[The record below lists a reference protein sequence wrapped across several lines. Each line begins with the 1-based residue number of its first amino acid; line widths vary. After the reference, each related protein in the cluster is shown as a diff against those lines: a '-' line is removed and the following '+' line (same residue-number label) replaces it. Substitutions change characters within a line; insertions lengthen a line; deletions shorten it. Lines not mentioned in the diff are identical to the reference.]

1 LTAVDGGQARWRRS
15 IYSCGQMFA
24 PRLVAGFKIR
34 RIMSWFTFNLQDF
47 SISFLSI
54 LFEGVPFMFIGTL
67 LSGFIDA
74 FVPSEKMEKI
84 LPRNPVAA
92 IALSGV
98 LGVVFPMCECGVVP
112 VIRRLIRKGLPVS
125 CALTYLLA
133 APIVNPIVAL
143 STFAAFRGQ
152 HPAMVTSM
160 RLIMGFGVALVCGM
174 IVRRIPLNQML
185 NRQMVASLQKRPALS
200 SSPRRRMR
208 EPVLAGAYAGVASE
222 ANIVFPILPAEEIV
236 HLHDEVHAE
245 KHFGAK
251 IVGAIRCAAF
261 DFLDVGF
268 YLIIGA
274 AIASVFNTAVHRE
287 VLLPLA
293 SNHLFATIAMM
304 VLALLLSL
312 CSTSDAFIAANF
324 LVFPVTAKLAFMV
337 FGPMMDMKLLFMY
350 GLVFKKRF
358 TLSFA
363 AGLFVFIGLLSLA
376 LIPFLR

>member
-1 LTAVDGGQARWRRS
+1 
-15 IYSCGQMFA
+15 
-24 PRLVAGFKIR
+24 
-34 RIMSWFTFNLQDF
+34 MSWFTFNLQDF
-47 SISFLSI
+47 SISFLGI

-84 LPRNPVAA
+84 LPRNPITAM
-92 IALSGV
+92 ALSGV

-125 CALTYLLA
+125 CALTYLLS

-152 HPAMVTSM
+152 HPGVVTSG
-160 RLIMGFGVALVCGM
+160 RLLMGFGVALACGM
-174 IVRRIPLNQML
+174 VVRRIPLTEML
-185 NRQMVASLQKRPALS
+185 NRPMLAALRKRPALS
-200 SSPRRRMR
+200 SAASRRVQ
-208 EPVLAGAYAGVASE
+208 EPVLAAAYAGVTSE
-222 ANIVFPILPAEEIV
+222 RNVVFPIVPAEEIV
-236 HLHDEVHAE
+236 HLHDEAHAE
-245 KHFGAK
+245 KHFAQK

-274 AIASVFNTAVHRE
+274 AIASLFNTAIHRE

-293 SNHLFATIAMM
+293 SNHLFATTGMM
-304 VLALLLSL
+304 VLAGLLSL

-324 LVFPVTAKLAFMV
+324 LAFPVTAKLAFMV

-358 TLSFA
+358 TLTFA

-376 LIPFLR
+376 LVPFLK

>member
-1 LTAVDGGQARWRRS
+1 
-15 IYSCGQMFA
+15 
-24 PRLVAGFKIR
+24 
-34 RIMSWFTFNLQDF
+34 MSWFTFNLQDF

-67 LSGFIDA
+67 LSGIIDA
-74 FVPSEKMEKI
+74 FVPSETIQKV
-84 LPRNPVAA
+84 LPRNQIAA
-92 IALSGV
+92 VALSGV
-98 LGVVFPMCECGVVP
+98 LGIVFPMCECGVVP

-152 HPAMVTSM
+152 HPGMVTSM
-160 RLIMGFGVALVCGM
+160 RLLMGFGVACVCGT
-174 IVRRIPLNQML
+174 IVQRIPIRALLNGPML
-185 NRQMVASLQKRPALS
+185 ASLRKQPAPSRVRAEHVHEPAL
-200 SSPRRRMR
+200 
-208 EPVLAGAYAGVASE
+208 AGVSSE
-222 ANIVFPILPAEEIV
+222 RNLVFPIIPAEEIV
-236 HLHDEVHAE
+236 RLYDEAHAR
-245 KHFGAK
+245 KGFGEK

-274 AIASVFNTAVHRE
+274 AIASVFNTAINKE
-287 VLLPLA
+287 VLLPFA
-293 SNHLFATIAMM
+293 GNHLLATTGMM
-304 VLALLLSL
+304 VLAGLLSL

-324 LVFPVTAKLAFMV
+324 LTFPVTAKLAFMV

-358 TLSFA
+358 TFSFA
-363 AGLFVFIGLLSLA
+363 LGLFVFVAVLCLSLA
-376 LIPFLR
+376 SFL

>member
-1 LTAVDGGQARWRRS
+1 
-15 IYSCGQMFA
+15 
-24 PRLVAGFKIR
+24 
-34 RIMSWFTFNLQDF
+34 MSWFTFNLQDF

-84 LPRNPVAA
+84 LPRNPLAA

>member
-1 LTAVDGGQARWRRS
+1 
-15 IYSCGQMFA
+15 
-24 PRLVAGFKIR
+24 
-34 RIMSWFTFNLQDF
+34 MSWFTFNLQDF

-74 FVPSEKMEKI
+74 FVPSERMERI
-84 LPRNPVAA
+84 LPRSPVAA
-92 IALSGV
+92 IALSGL
-98 LGVVFPMCECGVVP
+98 LGVIFPMCECGVVP

-152 HPAMVTSM
+152 HPAIVTSM
-160 RLIMGFGVALVCGM
+160 RLIMGFGVAVVCGM
-174 IVRRIPLNQML
+174 IVQRIPVGQML
-185 NRQMVASLQKRPALS
+185 NRSMVASLRKRSTRLS
-200 SSPRRRMR
+200 APSRRVR
-208 EPVLAGAYAGVASE
+208 EPVLAAEYAGVTSE
-222 ANIVFPILPAEEIV
+222 RNVVFPVLPAEEIV
-236 HLHDEVHAE
+236 HLHDELHAE
-245 KHFGAK
+245 KDFGGK

-274 AIASVFNTAVHRE
+274 AIASMFNTAIHRE

-293 SNHLFATIAMM
+293 SNHLFATVTMM
-304 VLALLLSL
+304 VLALSLSL

>member
-1 LTAVDGGQARWRRS
+1 
-15 IYSCGQMFA
+15 MN
-24 PRLVAGFKIR
+24 
-34 RIMSWFTFNLQDF
+34 WFTFNLQDF

-67 LSGFIDA
+67 LSGLIDA
-74 FVPSEKMEKI
+74 FVPSEKMEKF

-92 IALSGV
+92 IALSGL

-152 HPAMVTSM
+152 HPGMVTSM
-160 RLIMGFGVALVCGM
+160 RLLMGFGVACVCGM
-174 IVRRIPLNQML
+174 IVYRIPARAVLNGPML
-185 NRQMVASLQKRPALS
+185 ASLRKRSTPA
-200 SSPRRRMR
+200 RAHAQQVH
-208 EPVLAGAYAGVASE
+208 EPAYAGVSSE
-222 ANIVFPILPAEEIV
+222 RTVVFPIVSAEEIV
-236 HLHDEVHAE
+236 HLHDEAHDR
-245 KHFGAK
+245 KPFGQK

-274 AIASVFNTAVHRE
+274 AIASVFNTAINKE

-293 SNHLFATIAMM
+293 GNHLLATSGMM

-324 LVFPVTAKLAFMV
+324 LTFPVTAKLAFMV

-358 TLSFA
+358 TFTFA
-363 AGLFVFIGLLSLA
+363 AGLFVFVGLLCLA
-376 LIPFLR
+376 LASFLP

>member
-1 LTAVDGGQARWRRS
+1 
-15 IYSCGQMFA
+15 
-24 PRLVAGFKIR
+24 
-34 RIMSWFTFNLQDF
+34 MSWFTFNLQDF

-84 LPRNPVAA
+84 LPRNPIAA
-92 IALSGV
+92 IVLSGF

-125 CALTYLLA
+125 CALTYLLS

-152 HPAMVTSM
+152 HPGMVTSM
-160 RLIMGFGVALVCGM
+160 RLLMGFGVALVCGL
-174 IVRRIPLNQML
+174 IVRRIPLNQLL
-185 NRQMVASLQKRPALS
+185 NRPMLASLRQRPVFSRTPSRRVQEPALAVAHAEAL
-200 SSPRRRMR
+200 R
-208 EPVLAGAYAGVASE
+208 ET
-222 ANIVFPILPAEEIV
+222 NIIFPILPAEEIV

-245 KHFGAK
+245 KRFDQK

-274 AIASVFNTAVHRE
+274 AIASVFNTAIHRE

-293 SNHLFATIAMM
+293 SNHLFATTGMM
-304 VLALLLSL
+304 VLAGLLSL

-324 LVFPVTAKLAFMV
+324 LAFPVTAKLAFMV

-363 AGLFVFIGLLSLA
+363 AALFVFIGILSLA

>member
-1 LTAVDGGQARWRRS
+1 
-15 IYSCGQMFA
+15 
-24 PRLVAGFKIR
+24 
-34 RIMSWFTFNLQDF
+34 MSWFTFNLQDF

-67 LSGFIDA
+67 LSGIIDA
-74 FVPSEKMEKI
+74 FVPSETMEKV
-84 LPRNPVAA
+84 LPRNQIAA
-92 IALSGV
+92 VALSGV
-98 LGVVFPMCECGVVP
+98 LGIVFPMCECGVVP

-152 HPAMVTSM
+152 HPGMVTSM
-160 RLIMGFGVALVCGM
+160 RLLMGFGVACVCGT
-174 IVRRIPLNQML
+174 IVQRIPIRALL
-185 NRQMVASLQKRPALS
+185 NRPMLASLRKQPAPSRVRAEHVHEPAL
-200 SSPRRRMR
+200 
-208 EPVLAGAYAGVASE
+208 AGVSSE
-222 ANIVFPILPAEEIV
+222 RNLVFPIIPAREIV
-236 HLHDEVHAE
+236 HLYDEAHAR
-245 KHFGAK
+245 KGFGEK

-274 AIASVFNTAVHRE
+274 AIASVFNTAINKE

-293 SNHLFATIAMM
+293 SNHLLATTGMM

-324 LVFPVTAKLAFMV
+324 LTFPLTAKLAFMV

-358 TLSFA
+358 TFSFA
-363 AGLFVFIGLLSLA
+363 LGLFVFVALLCLTLA
-376 LIPFLR
+376 PFLR

>member
-1 LTAVDGGQARWRRS
+1 
-15 IYSCGQMFA
+15 
-24 PRLVAGFKIR
+24 
-34 RIMSWFTFNLQDF
+34 MSWFTFNLQDF

-67 LSGFIDA
+67 LSGVIDA
-74 FVPSEKMEKI
+74 FVPSETMEKI
-84 LPRNPVAA
+84 LPRNQIAA

-152 HPAMVTSM
+152 HPGMVTSM
-160 RLIMGFGVALVCGM
+160 RLLMGFGVALVCGI
-174 IVRRIPLNQML
+174 IVQRIPSRALL
-185 NRQMVASLQKRPALS
+185 NRPMLASLQKRPSATRARAQHVHEPASAL
-200 SSPRRRMR
+200 
-208 EPVLAGAYAGVASE
+208 AYAGVSSE
-222 ANIVFPILPAEEIV
+222 RNVAFPIVSAEEIV
-236 HLHDEVHAE
+236 HLHDEAHAQ
-245 KHFGAK
+245 KSFGQK
-251 IVGAIRCAAF
+251 IIGAIRCAAF

-274 AIASVFNTAVHRE
+274 AIASVFNTAINKE

-293 SNHLFATIAMM
+293 GNHLFAITGMM
-304 VLALLLSL
+304 ILALLLSL

-324 LVFPVTAKLAFMV
+324 LTFPVAAKLAFMV

-350 GLVFKKRF
+350 GLVFKRRF
-358 TLSFA
+358 TFSFA
-363 AGLFVFIGLLSLA
+363 VGLFLFVALLCLA
-376 LIPFLR
+376 LAPFLR

>member
-1 LTAVDGGQARWRRS
+1 
-15 IYSCGQMFA
+15 
-24 PRLVAGFKIR
+24 
-34 RIMSWFTFNLQDF
+34 MSWFTFNLQDF

-67 LSGFIDA
+67 LSGIIDA
-74 FVPSEKMEKI
+74 FVPSEKMEKF
-84 LPRNPVAA
+84 LPRNPVIA

-152 HPAMVTSM
+152 HPGVVTSM
-160 RLIMGFGVALVCGM
+160 RLLMGFGVACLCGM
-174 IVRRIPLNQML
+174 IVQRIPPRALL
-185 NRQMVASLQKRPALS
+185 NRQMLASLQKRPARSRLHAQQV
-200 SSPRRRMR
+200 R
-208 EPVLAGAYAGVASE
+208 EPALAVAYAGVPTERNVA
-222 ANIVFPILPAEEIV
+222 FPIVSAEEIV
-236 HLHDEVHAE
+236 HLHDEAHAE
-245 KHFGAK
+245 KRFGQK
-251 IVGAIRCAAF
+251 IIGAIRCAAF

-274 AIASVFNTAVHRE
+274 AIASVFNTAINKE
-287 VLLPLA
+287 VLLPFA
-293 SNHLFATIAMM
+293 SNHLFATTGMM

-324 LVFPVTAKLAFMV
+324 LTFPVTAKLAFMV
-337 FGPMMDMKLLFMY
+337 FGPMMDIKLLFMY

-358 TLSFA
+358 TFSFA
-363 AGLFVFIGLLSLA
+363 LGLFVFIGLLCLA
-376 LIPFLR
+376 LAPFLR

>member
-1 LTAVDGGQARWRRS
+1 
-15 IYSCGQMFA
+15 M
-24 PRLVAGFKIR
+24 
-34 RIMSWFTFNLQDF
+34 
-47 SISFLSI
+47 SI

-67 LSGFIDA
+67 LSGIIDA

-98 LGVVFPMCECGVVP
+98 LGIVFPMCECGVVP

-152 HPAMVTSM
+152 NPWMVTSM
-160 RLIMGFGVALVCGM
+160 RLLLGFGVACVCGM
-174 IVRRIPLNQML
+174 IVQRIPSRALL
-185 NRQMVASLQKRPALS
+185 NRPMLASLQKRPISSRAQVPMPKPQVAL
-200 SSPRRRMR
+200 
-208 EPVLAGAYAGVASE
+208 AYAEVTSE
-222 ANIVFPILPAEEIV
+222 RNVVFPIVPAEEIV
-236 HLHDEVHAE
+236 HLHDEAHEE
-245 KHFGAK
+245 KNFGEK
-251 IVGAIRCAAF
+251 MVGAIRCAAF

-274 AIASVFNTAVHRE
+274 AIASVFNTAINKE

-293 SNHLFATIAMM
+293 SNHLFAITGMM

-324 LVFPVTAKLAFMV
+324 LTFPVTAKLAFMV

-350 GLVFKKRF
+350 GLVFKRRF
-358 TLSFA
+358 TFLFA
-363 AGLFVFIGLLSLA
+363 AGLFLFIALLCMALA
-376 LIPFLR
+376 PFLR

>member
-1 LTAVDGGQARWRRS
+1 
-15 IYSCGQMFA
+15 
-24 PRLVAGFKIR
+24 
-34 RIMSWFTFNLQDF
+34 MSWFTFNLQDF

-67 LSGFIDA
+67 LSGIIDA
-74 FVPSEKMEKI
+74 FVPSETMEKF
-84 LPRNPVAA
+84 LPRNQIAS

-152 HPAMVTSM
+152 HPGMVTSM
-160 RLIMGFGVALVCGM
+160 RLLMGFGVACVCGL
-174 IVRRIPLNQML
+174 IVQRIPSRALL
-185 NRQMVASLQKRPALS
+185 NRPMLASLRKRSTPSRSHSQHVHEPAL
-200 SSPRRRMR
+200 
-208 EPVLAGAYAGVASE
+208 AAAYAGVSSE
-222 ANIVFPILPAEEIV
+222 RNIVFPIVPAEEIV
-236 HLHDEVHAE
+236 HLHDEAHAG
-245 KHFGAK
+245 KGFGEK

-274 AIASVFNTAVHRE
+274 AIASVFNTAIHRD

-293 SNHLFATIAMM
+293 SNHLLATTGMM

-324 LVFPVTAKLAFMV
+324 LTFPVTAKLAFMV

-358 TLSFA
+358 TFSFA
-363 AGLFVFIGLLSLA
+363 IGLFVFVALLCLSLA
-376 LIPFLR
+376 SFLR

>member
-1 LTAVDGGQARWRRS
+1 
-15 IYSCGQMFA
+15 
-24 PRLVAGFKIR
+24 
-34 RIMSWFTFNLQDF
+34 MSWFTFNLQDF

-67 LSGFIDA
+67 LSGIIDA

-98 LGVVFPMCECGVVP
+98 LGIVFPMCECGVVP

-152 HPAMVTSM
+152 HPLMVTSM
-160 RLIMGFGVALVCGM
+160 RLLLGFGVACVCGLV
-174 IVRRIPLNQML
+174 VRRIPSRALL
-185 NRQMVASLQKRPALS
+185 NRPMLASLGKRSASTRARVQHVQEPAFA
-200 SSPRRRMR
+200 
-208 EPVLAGAYAGVASE
+208 VADAGAPHGR
-222 ANIVFPILPAEEIV
+222 NIVFPIVPAEEIV
-236 HLHDEVHAE
+236 HLHDEAHAE
-245 KHFGAK
+245 KSFGQK
-251 IVGAIRCAAF
+251 VVGAIRCAAF

-274 AIASVFNTAVHRE
+274 AIASVFNTAINKE

-293 SNHLFATIAMM
+293 TNHLFATTGMM
-304 VLALLLSL
+304 LLALLLSL

-324 LVFPVTAKLAFMV
+324 LTFPVTAKLAFMV

-350 GLVFKKRF
+350 GLVFKRRF
-358 TLSFA
+358 TFSFA
-363 AGLFVFIGLLSLA
+363 AGLFLFVALLCLA
-376 LIPFLR
+376 LAPFLR

>member
-1 LTAVDGGQARWRRS
+1 
-15 IYSCGQMFA
+15 
-24 PRLVAGFKIR
+24 
-34 RIMSWFTFNLQDF
+34 MSWFTFNLQDF

-74 FVPSEKMEKI
+74 FVPSETIEKV
-84 LPRNPVAA
+84 LPRNRVAA

-152 HPAMVTSM
+152 HPGMVTSM
-160 RLIMGFGVALVCGM
+160 RLLMGFGVACVCGM
-174 IVRRIPLNQML
+174 IVQRIPSRAVL
-185 NRQMVASLQKRPALS
+185 NRPMLTSLGKRSVS
-200 SSPRRRMR
+200 SRAQVQHAR
-208 EPVLAGAYAGVASE
+208 EPELAVAYAGVPAE
-222 ANIVFPILPAEEIV
+222 RNLVFPIVPAEEIV
-236 HLHDEVHAE
+236 HLHDEAHDE
-245 KHFGAK
+245 KRFGQK

-274 AIASVFNTAVHRE
+274 AIASVFNTAINKE

-293 SNHLFATIAMM
+293 SNHLLATTGMM
-304 VLALLLSL
+304 VLAGLLSL

-324 LVFPVTAKLAFMV
+324 LTFPVTAKLAFMV

-358 TLSFA
+358 TITFALS
-363 AGLFVFIGLLSLA
+363 LFVLIALLCLSLA
-376 LIPFLR
+376 SFLR

>member
-1 LTAVDGGQARWRRS
+1 
-15 IYSCGQMFA
+15 
-24 PRLVAGFKIR
+24 
-34 RIMSWFTFNLQDF
+34 MSWFTFNLQDF

-67 LSGFIDA
+67 LSGIIDA
-74 FVPSEKMEKI
+74 FVPPEKIERI
-84 LPRNPVAA
+84 LPRNQIAA

-152 HPAMVTSM
+152 HPGMVTSM
-160 RLIMGFGVALVCGM
+160 RLLMGFGVACVCGI
-174 IVRRIPLNQML
+174 IVQRIPSRALL
-185 NRQMVASLQKRPALS
+185 NRPMLASLRKRSTPSRA
-200 SSPRRRMR
+200 RAQHVR
-208 EPVLAGAYAGVASE
+208 EPAFAAAYPGVSSE
-222 ANIVFPILPAEEIV
+222 RNVVFPIVPAEEIV
-236 HLHDEVHAE
+236 HLHDEAHAE
-245 KHFGAK
+245 KRFGQK

-274 AIASVFNTAVHRE
+274 AIASVFNTGINKE
-287 VLLPLA
+287 VLPPLA
-293 SNHLFATIAMM
+293 GNHLLATTGMM

-324 LVFPVTAKLAFMV
+324 LAFPVTAKLAFMV
-337 FGPMMDMKLLFMY
+337 FGPMMDMKLVFMY

-358 TLSFA
+358 TFTFA
-363 AGLFVFIGLLSLA
+363 VSLFIFIALLSLA
-376 LIPFLR
+376 LAPFLR